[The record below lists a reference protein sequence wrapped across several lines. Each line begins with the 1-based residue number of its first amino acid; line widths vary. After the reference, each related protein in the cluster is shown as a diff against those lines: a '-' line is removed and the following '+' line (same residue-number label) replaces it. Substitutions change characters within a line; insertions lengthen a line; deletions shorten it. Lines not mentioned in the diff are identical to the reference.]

1 MEIRTVAETK
11 VEMTQMVL
19 PSHTNNHET
28 AFGGQIAAWCDICAA
43 VSAQRFCR
51 KPVVTA
57 SMDELHF
64 LQPVKRGMVV
74 ILRSQVNQAWNSSME
89 VGVRVEAEDPLSG
102 STVHC
107 CSAYLTFVALDAHG
121 KPCRVPKL
129 SMMDN
134 DEYIQRGDEAQQ
146 RRDARLDMRKKR
158 KAKRDLLRKKQADS

>member
-1 MEIRTVAETK
+1 MEIRSVEDTR
-11 VEMTQMVL
+11 VEMTQLVL
-19 PSHTNNHET
+19 PSHTNNLAT

-64 LQPVKRGMVV
+64 LHPVKKGMVV

-121 KPCRVPKL
+121 KPCPIPKL
-129 SMMDN
+129 DFMDRE
-134 DEYIQRGDEAQQ
+134 DYLQRGEDAQL
-146 RRDARLDMRKKR
+146 RRDARLHMRNKKKNR
-158 KAKRDLLRKKQADS
+158 S